1 MYMYICTCIY
11 EFIANCH
18 VPRKAKY
25 LHHSNYYFTGNI
37 GESLNRF
44 DYSGLRLYISDNGGV
59 IWRELYSGYKEFQ
72 LLNYGVFTA
81 VVDKWIPASY
91 VL

>member
-1 MYMYICTCIY
+1 MYMYTCIHSQLS
-11 EFIANCH
+11 C
-18 VPRKAKY
+18 KY
-25 LHHSNYYFTGNI
+25 LHHNNYYFIGNI

-44 DYSGLRLYISDNGGV
+44 DFYGLRLYISDNGGV

-81 VVDKWIPASY
+81 VVDKWKPASY

>member
-1 MYMYICTCIY
+1 MLIDNKKYF
-11 EFIANCH
+11 FI
-18 VPRKAKY
+18 
-25 LHHSNYYFTGNI
+25 GNI
-37 GESLNRF
+37 GESLVRYN
-44 DYSGLRLYISDNGGV
+44 YNGLRLYISDNGGV